1 MGLANPLEALVLRPV
16 AMEFEGAVLAAA
28 KGECENKK
36 REELKERD
44 VKDAVFELVQDVQTR
59 RVI

>member
-1 MGLANPLEALVLRPV
+1 MGLAIPLEALVLRPV
-16 AMEFEGAVLAAA
+16 AMECEGAVA
-28 KGECENKK
+28 KRECENKK